1 MTVTKTVLKVD
12 PDSEQELQA
21 LAHLHQQ
28 ACETGLLPIL
38 DMTFGLPGF
47 DDSDILSMKLAAT
60 EILLQLGYHTPS
72 LVYELLNPE
81 SKLFNHLNQ
90 LFKAMHEGHFPDMRV
105 IARSLELIGNLC
117 MEENVF
123 EFINKNT
130 SLTKTVIIIGKKC
143 DKDLLVLMVWLASI
157 LTGMIGVLT

>member
-28 ACETGLLPIL
+28 ACETGLLPIP

-90 LFKAMHEGHFPDMRV
+90 LFKAMQNQCTICMVGHSVHHPST
-105 IARSLELIGNLC
+105 A
-117 MEENVF
+117 
-123 EFINKNT
+123 T
-130 SLTKTVIIIGKKC
+130 TTH
-143 DKDLLVLMVWLASI
+143 A
-157 LTGMIGVLT
+157 